1 MRRKLLL
8 VASFIIV
15 SLVTFGITTVPMNEI
30 GQKKDDRIIG
40 GADEVEL
47 DLLTDTILLKMV
59 SI

>member
-30 GQKKDDRIIG
+30 GQKKMI
-40 GADEVEL
+40 E
-47 DLLTDTILLKMV
+47 
-59 SI
+59 

>member
-15 SLVTFGITTVPMNEI
+15 SLVAFGITTVPMNEI

-47 DLLTDTILLKMV
+47 DLLTDTITLIFYL
-59 SI
+59 